1 MLIKLNENTENV
13 ETDSCNDNEKKGFS
27 VEWNFPT
34 HSKYSKKTREAI
46 GYSRLLLAICII
58 PALAAAVLS
67 MVLMFL
73 MGQCTDSAFA
83 GDGETLKRYIIIS
96 LGCIAVLVPLLFIN
110 AALKARY
117 VYKSSEKLKRSYMEE
132 IFRLPL
138 AEFQERNTWKY
149 ISDMNNN
156 MAIVEQSYFQAE
168 YDAVC
173 CAMQL
178 AGGIVLTVLV
188 EWRLIPVALLMLV
201 TFFMLITVTGRKIEP
216 LGEALAEAMEQYT
229 NKLREIFSAFD
240 LIKSYNLRE
249 KTGESFSGASRRA
262 QESRRSLGGLEAKV
276 GIVAQT
282 VVSCILL
289 MFMVYAVFMVKKNVY
304 TVGRVVF
311 LLLAISILLVPG
323 IGVFEQFAAVK
334 AGKAALNCLD
344 ETIKVVGEDGATVD
358 FGGQFDKISAEGV
371 SVRYGERT
379 VLDNVDF
386 EVKAGKKYLIT
397 GVSGCGKSTLLKLL
411 RKYMKPQDGKLSV
424 DNCALSDITVE
435 SWFSHTAYLSQQVF
449 LFADTLYNNIC
460 MFRDCDKEKLDEVI
474 GLAGLAELVK
484 SVPGGLAYRIE
495 DNGRNLSGGERA
507 RVALARALMS
517 DAGLILLDEPF
528 AHLDSGNTHEIEKG
542 LLAIEGKA
550 IVNVSH
556 VIDNENAAR
565 YDEVWHIENKNITKF
580 SSSICH

>member
-1 MLIKLNENTENV
+1 M
-13 ETDSCNDNEKKGFS
+13 
-27 VEWNFPT
+27 
-34 HSKYSKKTREAI
+34 
-46 GYSRLLLAICII
+46 
-58 PALAAAVLS
+58 
-67 MVLMFL
+67 
-73 MGQCTDSAFA
+73 
-83 GDGETLKRYIIIS
+83 
-96 LGCIAVLVPLLFIN
+96 
-110 AALKARY
+110 
-117 VYKSSEKLKRSYMEE
+117 
-132 IFRLPL
+132 
-138 AEFQERNTWKY
+138 
-149 ISDMNNN
+149 
-156 MAIVEQSYFQAE
+156 
-168 YDAVC
+168 
-173 CAMQL
+173 
-178 AGGIVLTVLV
+178 
-188 EWRLIPVALLMLV
+188 
-201 TFFMLITVTGRKIEP
+201 
-216 LGEALAEAMEQYT
+216 
-229 NKLREIFSAFD
+229 
-240 LIKSYNLRE
+240 
-249 KTGESFSGASRRA
+249 
-262 QESRRSLGGLEAKV
+262 
-276 GIVAQT
+276 
-282 VVSCILL
+282 
-289 MFMVYAVFMVKKNVY
+289 
-304 TVGRVVF
+304 
-311 LLLAISILLVPG
+311 
-323 IGVFEQFAAVK
+323 
-334 AGKAALNCLD
+334 
-344 ETIKVVGEDGATVD
+344 D

-397 GVSGCGKSTLLKLL
+397 GASGCGKSTLLKLL

-474 GLAGLAELVK
+474 GLARLAELVK